1 MSLFR
6 TCLIVLIMCFI
17 GNYRNV
23 VRCFYYYYSLNICN
37 IVSRKWISYLL
48 SILFLFTSFYMR
60 LVVNKPNS
68 TSRNRPLTKQY
79 LSFILY
85 FYIFPHLVNITYVC
99 STYCSVIHTLHS
111 FQITKQRRIRISTYT
126 LVVKKDYK
134 DGMYVNAVL

>member
-1 MSLFR
+1 
-6 TCLIVLIMCFI
+6 
-17 GNYRNV
+17 
-23 VRCFYYYYSLNICN
+23 
-37 IVSRKWISYLL
+37 
-48 SILFLFTSFYMR
+48 MR